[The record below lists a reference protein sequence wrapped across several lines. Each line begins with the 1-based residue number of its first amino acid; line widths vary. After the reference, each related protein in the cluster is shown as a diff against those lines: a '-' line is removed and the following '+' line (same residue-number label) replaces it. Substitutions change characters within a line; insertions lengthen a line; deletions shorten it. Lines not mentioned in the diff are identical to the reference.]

1 MFYFQP
7 SPIDNVNFHTQ
18 AFNMNKK
25 SRKQL
30 VKKTSSSTLKNAY
43 KIGTYTE
50 TLNFDWSNPKEVM
63 AKIEEEVDELKE
75 SLKEGRDN
83 QIHELGD
90 VLFSV
95 VQFARH
101 LDIDPD
107 TALDQMNKRFKERI
121 KTMIKISSYS
131 KDEFP
136 QVPMN
141 QKEALWK
148 KAKKIEKNK
157 KGLV

>member
-1 MFYFQP
+1 
-7 SPIDNVNFHTQ
+7 
-18 AFNMNKK
+18 MNKK
-25 SRKQL
+25 NRKQI
-30 VKKTSSSTLKNAY
+30 VKKTSSNTLRDAY

-50 TLNFDWSNPKEVM
+50 TLHFDWANPQEVM
-63 AKIEEEVDELKE
+63 EKIEEEVDELKQ

-101 LDIDPD
+101 LDIDPSE
-107 TALDQMNKRFKERI
+107 ALDQMNKRFKERI
-121 KTMIKISSYS
+121 KTMIKISSYTTS
-131 KDEFP
+131 EFP
-136 QVPMN
+136 KVPMN